1 MKNLLTAL
9 QGKHTLVFI
18 DFEGTQFTHEIIA
31 TGIVKAHIDDE
42 GKIIDHDDEGLLI
55 YSKARCPVGK
65 VVTRITSITDE
76 FLAKNGI
83 SWEDTITKIDEY
95 LKDEDPEDIVF
106 VAFGTNDAKMVIES
120 NRYSKPENVEI
131 SKKWVGKFFDIMTFM
146 SQYIRDDNGNT
157 YSLVNFLKLFNVE
170 PVGESHN
177 PRNDAMDLMNLYQ
190 AFISNEDIL
199 FREYL
204 KVVKKMKI
212 FPSPI
217 KKIISNLIDGKDV
230 TAEEFNERIKKYLA

>member
-1 MKNLLTAL
+1 
-9 QGKHTLVFI
+9 
-18 DFEGTQFTHEIIA
+18 
-31 TGIVKAHIDDE
+31 
-42 GKIIDHDDEGLLI
+42 
-55 YSKARCPVGK
+55 
-65 VVTRITSITDE
+65 
-76 FLAKNGI
+76 
-83 SWEDTITKIDEY
+83 
-95 LKDEDPEDIVF
+95 
-106 VAFGTNDAKMVIES
+106 MVIES